1 MRCDYFKGHLTQGFK
16 FFTFHDGRN
25 KMLQTLLVIAVFVA
39 ACSAATLSNT
49 KLSAT
54 ITTDGLLSV
63 GNLKV
68 SNDAWSVATTSKLI

>member
-1 MRCDYFKGHLTQGFK
+1 
-16 FFTFHDGRN
+16 
-25 KMLQTLLVIAVFVA
+25 MLQTLLVIAVFVA

-68 SNDAWSVATTSKLI
+68 SNDAWSVATTSKLT